1 MFKKIQHIYFVGIG
15 GSGMCGIAQ
24 VLLNLGYRVSGSDVK
39 DSETVEHLRTLGATV
54 NLSHCEENVADI
66 DVLVVSSAI
75 KKDNPEV
82 CASHNRNIPV
92 IPRAEMLAELM
103 RLKYGIA
110 VAGTH
115 GKTTTTSMI
124 AKILA
129 DMDPTVVIG
138 GRLDTPG
145 SNAHLGKGDFLVAEA
160 DESDGSFLKL
170 SPTISVVTTVD
181 EDHLDYYANLEH
193 IQKVF
198 LEFMNKVPFYG
209 VTVFCMDQEN
219 IRPLIPLLER
229 RSITYGIQGQA
240 DFMANNIHM
249 HENTVS
255 YDLIKHGEKLC
266 PIKLSVPGTH
276 NLYNSLAACAVA
288 LELETPIPVIQK
300 ALALFSGVKR
310 RFEMLG
316 DVNSI
321 KVVDDYAHHPTEIKA
336 TLKAAKR
343 GWNSRTMVIF
353 QPHRYSRTKDLM
365 QQFATSFY
373 EADVLFIVDVFPAG
387 ESPISGVNSALLS
400 EEIKKYGHKNVHYTP
415 DNAALIERV
424 LLEACDGDMILT
436 LGAGSVGKLSKEILK
451 RLQESRST
459 KAGL

>member
-24 VLLNLGYRVSGSDVK
+24 VLLNLGYKVSGSDVK
-39 DSETVEHLRTLGATV
+39 NSETVEHLKMLGATV
-54 NLSHCEENVADI
+54 NLGHSEENVADI

-82 CASHNRNIPV
+82 RASHNRKIPV

-115 GKTTTTSMI
+115 GKTSTTSMI

-229 RSITYGIQGQA
+229 RTITYGIQGQA

-255 YDLIKHGEKLC
+255 YDLIKHGKKLC
-266 PIKLSVPGTH
+266 HIKLSVPGTH

-300 ALALFSGVKR
+300 ALLEFSGVKR
-310 RFEMLG
+310 RFEIVG
-316 DVNSI
+316 DVNNI

-343 GWNSRTMVIF
+343 GWNSRTVVIF

-387 ESPISGVNSALLS
+387 EPHIPGVNAEVLS
-400 EEIKKYGHKNVHYTP
+400 EEIKKYGHKNVHYVP
-415 DNAALIERV
+415 GNAELIDRV
-424 LLEACDGDMILT
+424 LAQACNGDMILT
-436 LGAGSVGKLSKEILK
+436 LGAGNIGKFSKEIVK
-451 RLQESRST
+451 RLLESTNT
-459 KAGL
+459 KRGL